1 MALSAALGKLLVRY
15 PVMADVSG
23 WQDFLSCY
31 REHFEVVR
39 ASTPSLLDQ
48 AYRLRYQ
55 VYCIENPY
63 ENPDEHADGREMD
76 IYDDRSIHALLVH
89 RRSGAVAGTVRVILP
104 ADTQGPPLPIKIV
117 TDSHHREVL
126 RRLPQSH

>member
-1 MALSAALGKLLVRY
+1 
-15 PVMADVSG
+15 MADVSG

-63 ENPDEHADGREMD
+63 ENPDERADGREMD

-104 ADTQGPPLPIKIV
+104 ADNQGPPLPLKIV
-117 TDSHHREVL
+117 TDSHHREV
-126 RRLPQSH
+126 